1 MGPNQNQLC
10 FKYAVLNL
18 PPELVKFSHKWKA
31 KQKKQKTNKQK
42 TTKNKLKIKLGGS
55 STEHLK
61 GLCLNLY
68 WFYLVRLTVGSKVSA
83 SELSLACINYYIK
96 PLCMVKTKK
105 GFR

>member
-31 KQKKQKTNKQK
+31 KQKKQKTNK
-42 TTKNKLKIKLGGS
+42 TTKNKLNVKLGGS
-55 STEHLK
+55 SSSTEHLN
-61 GLCLNLY
+61 GLCINLY
-68 WFYLVRLTVGSKVSA
+68 WFYLVRLTVGSKVRA
-83 SELSLACINYYIK
+83 SELSLACINYYTK
-96 PLCMVKTKK
+96 PLCMAKTRK